1 MAGTGVPQRRQGKVR
16 GTRARVSTM
25 APRADQI
32 RWAAPRRQDHGTAG
46 GPDPV
51 GGTTPCPSRMGW
63 VEGKTPCLPALIG
76 WVAPFSAGWHRSRLG
91 GTVLG
96 WVAPFSAGWHRARLG
111 GTVLGWVAPCSGGW
125 HRARVGGTVLRAPT
139 STRQLSFACGCDFFC
154 AKTQTTIATLAI
166 TKGVAPSIN
175 ANIIPSASRL
185 ASTSRCFSN
194 SEKARIIPNTGKATV
209 ATNARVAI
217 HPLAVR
223 TRRHVNSSLEALF
236 GCASL
241 FMWNHYSI

>member
-1 MAGTGVPQRRQGKVR
+1 MAGTGVPQRRQGKVS

-25 APRADQI
+25 APRAAQI
-32 RWAAPRRQDHGTAG
+32 WWAAPRRQDHGTAG

-76 WVAPFSAGWHRSRLG
+76 WVAPFSAGWHRSRVG

-96 WVAPFSAGWHRARLG
+96 WVAPFSGA
-111 GTVLGWVAPCSGGW
+111 GW
-125 HRARVGGTVLRAPT
+125 HRARVGGTVLLVLRAPT
-139 STRQLSFACGCDFFC
+139 STRQLSFACGCDFFR

-166 TKGVAPSIN
+166 TKGIAPSIN

-209 ATNARVAI
+209 ATHARVAI

-223 TRRHVNSSLEALF
+223 TRRHVNSSLEALM

-241 FMWNHYSI
+241 LTWNIFF